1 MENETDPKKKSDLKR
16 EMTQLHNSQM
26 AIKIAMN
33 SLYGATANIYFLYY
47 INEMA
52 EAITTSGQLSI
63 RYAEKSVNNYLNK
76 ILKTVDV
83 DYIVYIDTDSIYVN
97 MGPLVK
103 TVFGTTDIERD
114 KGEEFLDKVCKEKIE
129 KAIEDGYVDL
139 AKYMGAYRNAMVM
152 KREKI
157 TDKSLFVAKKRYI
170 MNALNSEGVH
180 FAKPKIS
187 VTGIESVRSSTP
199 EVCREKMKKS
209 FEVIMNGTEEDIQS
223 FIEDFRKEFFNLP
236 VEDIAKISGTDNI
249 EKYMVGLSYKKGCP
263 MHVRGAIVY
272 NEFLKTKKLEKK
284 YQLVQSGDKIK
295 FVYLKMPNAIR
306 ENIVSFPN
314 VLPKELGL
322 DQYIDY
328 ETQFE
333 KVFLSPIDGILQA
346 IGWSSKKIDTLES
359 FFS

>member
-1 MENETDPKKKSDLKR
+1 
-16 EMTQLHNSQM
+16 
-26 AIKIAMN
+26 
-33 SLYGATANIYFLYY
+33 
-47 INEMA
+47 
-52 EAITTSGQLSI
+52 
-63 RYAEKSVNNYLNK
+63 VNNYLNK

-209 FEVIMNGTEEDIQS
+209 FEVIMNGTEKDIQG
-223 FIEDFRKEFFNLP
+223 FIEDFRKEFFDLP
-236 VEDIAKISGTDNI
+236 AEDIAKISGTDNI

-322 DQYIDY
+322 DQYVDY

-346 IGWSSKKIDTLES
+346 IGWSSKNIDTLES